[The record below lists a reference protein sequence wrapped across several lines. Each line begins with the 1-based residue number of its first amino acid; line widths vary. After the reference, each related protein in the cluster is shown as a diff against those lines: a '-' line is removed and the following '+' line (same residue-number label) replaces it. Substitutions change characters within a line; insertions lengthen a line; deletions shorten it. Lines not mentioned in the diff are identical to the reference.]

1 MDTIKEGKI
10 SQVRHSNAIT
20 SARHELSATQLDL
33 YFMLLS
39 LLKPNHI
46 NRYEI
51 SVKQI
56 ENLTGRSWNYQQLK
70 DATLD
75 LIGKVFEIEEPDGLL
90 QVSMLSSAKYVKGT
104 GKIQLTIAEELKPY
118 LVDLKNNFTS
128 FQLYSVLSMSSK
140 YAKWLYVQFSRWKDI
155 GVLKVELEEL
165 KFKLNLKD
173 PAGKAPEQYKQWGQF
188 KDNVLEPSMRQIN
201 EHSDLEI
208 KYTTEK
214 IGKKINKILFY
225 IKSRKQFQPLIPFGL
240 EDNTTDD
247 IEAIR
252 LKERM
257 RAIGVVDSNLVKSIL
272 ADPELRIKANK
283 ALYDMAF
290 NKTISNPGG
299 YFRKIIG
306 L

>member
-1 MDTIKEGKI
+1 MDIPEIEKL

-20 SARHELSATQLDL
+20 SARHELSAAQLDL

-39 LLKPNHI
+39 LLKPNNI

-56 ENLTGRSWNYQQLK
+56 ESLTGRTWNYQQLR

-75 LIGKVFEIEEPDGLL
+75 LIGKVFEIEESDGLL
-90 QVSMLSSAKYVKGT
+90 QVAMLSSAKYIKGT
-104 GKIQLTIAEELKPY
+104 GRIQLTIAEELKPY

-155 GVLKVELEEL
+155 GVLKVDLEEL
-165 KFKLNLKD
+165 KYKLNLKD
-173 PAGKAPEQYKQWGQF
+173 PNGKSPEQYKQWGQF

-201 EHSDLEI
+201 EHSDLQIE
-208 KYTTEK
+208 YSTEK
-214 IGKKINKILFY
+214 VGKKITRLIFY
-225 IKSRKQFQPLIPFGL
+225 IKSRRQFQALIPFDSS
-240 EDNTTDD
+240 DNQTDD

-252 LKERM
+252 LKERL
-257 RAIGVVDSNLVKSIL
+257 RSIGIIDGKLIKVVLST
-272 ADPELRIKANK
+272 PELRAKANK

>member
-1 MDTIKEGKI
+1 MITEEDRLN
-10 SQVRHSNAIT
+10 QVRHSNAIT
-20 SARHELSATQLDL
+20 SARHELSAAQLDL

-39 LLKPNHI
+39 LLKPNHV
-46 NRYEI
+46 NKYEI

-56 ENLTGRSWNYQQLK
+56 ESLTQRTWNYQQLRE
-70 DATLD
+70 ATLD
-75 LIGKVFEIEEPDGLL
+75 LIGKVFEIEESDGLL
-90 QVSMLSSAKYVKGT
+90 QVSMLSSAKYLKGT
-104 GKIQLTIAEELKPY
+104 GRIQLTIAEELKPY

-155 GVLKVELEEL
+155 GVLKVDLEEL
-165 KFKLNLKD
+165 KYKLNLKD
-173 PAGKAPEQYKQWGQF
+173 PDGRSPEQYKQWGQF

-214 IGKKINKILFY
+214 TGKKISRILFY
-225 IKSRKQFQPLIPFGL
+225 IKSRKQFQTLIPFGS
-240 EDNTTDD
+240 DDSNTDD
-247 IEAIR
+247 VEAIR
-252 LKERM
+252 LKERL
-257 RAIGVVDSNLVKSIL
+257 RAIGIVDATLVKSIL
-272 ADPELRIKANK
+272 ATPELRIKANK

-290 NKTISNPGG
+290 NKTIANPGG